1 MSGLSIT
8 VCSFYL
14 TKRNAKKNKNVYS
27 LNKPIK
33 YKDSDENE
41 VETNI
46 FDILQGFATQYATPV
61 NDESKK
67 KTFSCQYIET
77 KDTDKFIL
85 HTYQI
90 VSGYYG
96 SASTIV
102 DAETRVIKYDMTPSD
117 VAEKKYYVYVII
129 PKDNRKVIVNKGMM
143 IFQNIGIFGIK
154 TITCDYL
161 GKYVAENYDI
171 TLKCA
176 TVSPELFIKKVL
188 VKENLKKMILIKNYK
203 STDPTDQYYTGY
215 GSECRILSNFCFD
228 DAKWNNILSGIKSMV
243 SGKTHLFEIEN
254 IQYDNLKLEVFIG
267 ERKRTINLLN
277 IDNLSIIE
285 PIPDTIMDNSGYADL
300 TKLNDHV
307 ILTANEY
314 LKEMVLHIKSG
325 G

>member
-14 TKRNAKKNKNVYS
+14 IKRNAKKNKNVYN
-27 LNKPIK
+27 LNETIK
-33 YKDSDENE
+33 YIDSDENE
-41 VETNI
+41 LETNI
-46 FDILQGFATQYATPV
+46 FDILQGFVTQYATPV
-61 NDESKK
+61 NDEIKK
-67 KTFSCQYIET
+67 KTFSCQYVET
-77 KDTDKFIL
+77 KDEEEFML
-85 HTYQI
+85 HTYKI
-90 VSGYYG
+90 VSGNYG

-102 DAETRVIKYDMTPSD
+102 DAETRVKKYDMTPSD

-161 GKYVAENYDI
+161 GKYIAEKYDI

-228 DAKWNNILSGIKSMV
+228 DNKWNNILSMIKTIIC
-243 SGKTHLFEIEN
+243 GKSHLFEIEN
-254 IQYDNLKLEVFIG
+254 ITYDNLKLEVFIG

-285 PIPDTIMDNSGYADL
+285 PIPDNIMDNSGFADL
-300 TKLNDHV
+300 PKLSNYIV
-307 ILTANEY
+307 TTANEY
-314 LKEMVLHIKSG
+314 LKEMVLHIKNG